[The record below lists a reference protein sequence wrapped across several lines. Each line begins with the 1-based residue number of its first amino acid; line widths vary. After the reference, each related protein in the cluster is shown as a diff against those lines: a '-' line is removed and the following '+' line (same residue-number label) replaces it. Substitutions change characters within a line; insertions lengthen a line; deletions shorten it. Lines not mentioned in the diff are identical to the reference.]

1 MRTIS
6 CTFGSASP
14 PGDCDNDGLTD
25 LCVIM
30 TDGAVLPRHAGGGFI
45 GDNSVL
51 PPNEGTAGF
60 RAVGVLFL
68 RLPCGG

>member
-6 CTFGSASP
+6 CTFGSAP
-14 PGDCDNDGLTD
+14 PSGDCGNDGRTD

-30 TDGAVLPRHAGGGFI
+30 TNGTVLPCRAGGGFI
-45 GDNSVL
+45 GNNSVL
-51 PPNEGTAGF
+51 PRHEDTAGF
-60 RAVGVLFL
+60 RAVGVPFL